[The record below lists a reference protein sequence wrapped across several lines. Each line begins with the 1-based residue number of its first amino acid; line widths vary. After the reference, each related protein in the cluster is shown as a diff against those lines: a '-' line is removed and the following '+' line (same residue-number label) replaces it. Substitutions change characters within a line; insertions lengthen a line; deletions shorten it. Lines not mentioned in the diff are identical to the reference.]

1 MKKFLV
7 LIIGVL
13 MSVVVFAHAPLISID
28 DNGDGTV
35 YIEGGFSNGASAE
48 GVEIIIV
55 KDNLKEKV
63 VQQRRPGDSS
73 WRESLLYFAGI
84 SFEKLLV
91 RQTDFF
97 AVRIQLRD
105 IRFVRDCPDKFVAG

>member
-1 MKKFLV
+1 MPPF
-7 LIIGVL
+7 
-13 MSVVVFAHAPLISID
+13 
-28 DNGDGTV
+28 
-35 YIEGGFSNGASAE
+35 ER
-48 GVEIIIV
+48 
-55 KDNLKEKV
+55 LKEKV

-73 WRESLLYFAGI
+73 WRESPLYFAGI

-97 AVRIQLRD
+97 AVRIQLGD

>member
-1 MKKFLV
+1 MGALTSSSGCIPFLV
-7 LIIGVL
+7 
-13 MSVVVFAHAPLISID
+13 MPPF
-28 DNGDGTV
+28 
-35 YIEGGFSNGASAE
+35 ER
-48 GVEIIIV
+48 
-55 KDNLKEKV
+55 LKEKV

-73 WRESLLYFAGI
+73 WRESPLYFAGI

-105 IRFVRDCPDKFVAG
+105 IRFVRTVQISLLQGDELRIL